1 MQNLKLFI
9 DNFSKWSVLQQY
21 VQRIETY
28 ADTDT
33 SIVIENCKALI
44 ESICKTVL
52 IEANDVNTENMNVN
66 KLIKCTLKHLGVLNQ
81 NVKIAN
87 SLTTII
93 QEIGELRNDFGV
105 TAHGRGIAELEKAN
119 NLTKATGTFLINVTD
134 NVACYILHVYHHE
147 HPQRNLPRID
157 YKDNEEFNAYFDELY
172 EKVRFSEYQYLPSEV
187 LFGVDPTAYKTELEN
202 FKEKQGQG

>member
-9 DNFSKWSVLQQY
+9 DNFGKWKVLEQY

-28 ADTDT
+28 ASSDT

-44 ESICKTVL
+44 ESICKTILV
-52 IEANDVNTENMNVN
+52 EANDVNCENMNVN

-93 QEIGELRNDFGV
+93 QEIGELRNDFGF
-105 TAHGRGIAELEKAN
+105 TAHGRDIAELEKTSVF
-119 NLTKATGTFLINVTD
+119 TKATSDFLINVTD

-147 HPQRNLPRID
+147 HPQRNIPRVE
-157 YKDNEEFNAYFDELY
+157 YKENEEFNAYFDELY
-172 EKVRFSEYQYLPSEV
+172 ERVRFSEYQYLPSEV
-187 LFGVDPTAYKTELEN
+187 LFGVDPTAYRTELEN
-202 FKEKQGQG
+202 FKQRQG